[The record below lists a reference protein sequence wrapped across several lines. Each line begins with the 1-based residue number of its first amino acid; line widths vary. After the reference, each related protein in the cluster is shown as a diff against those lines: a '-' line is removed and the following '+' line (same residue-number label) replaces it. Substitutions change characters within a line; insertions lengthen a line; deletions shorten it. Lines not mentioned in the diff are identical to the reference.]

1 MSTNTEPQWYQDL
14 MAKDVQ
20 MHGRAQPKFESH
32 NPQPDNICLT
42 AGSEEMLKVAVD
54 GFYVRGVKVEQ
65 GPKEAEQVYEAFKQW
80 LTWASLTR

>member
-1 MSTNTEPQWYQDL
+1 MSTNTEPQQYQDL

-20 MHGRAQPKFESH
+20 MHGRAQTKFQDPEP
-32 NPQPDNICLT
+32 NNICLT
-42 AGSEEMLKVAVD
+42 AGSEEMLKVAED